1 LIFSPTD
8 HSVGFDFVQSFKI
21 FRRVSLLRIS
31 IIPVSDSNFHFSTLC
46 HFVPLQ
52 QRYRLLALPGY
63 GEKDYLP
70 SHEPRSRAAQR
81 WAERNDIH
89 IKMQSNNQKHYRNSN
104 PM

>member
-1 LIFSPTD
+1 MRFP
-8 HSVGFDFVQSFKI
+8 
-21 FRRVSLLRIS
+21 
-31 IIPVSDSNFHFSTLC
+31 SNL
-46 HFVPLQ
+46 